1 MAWMQKRRFI
11 KTIAS
16 GALFASTPVFF
27 AACSEASKPAFKGVD
42 ITGVDYAKDLPL
54 TDQFGKAR
62 HISDFAGKVVA
73 VFFGYTHCPDV
84 CPTTMS
90 EMAQVK
96 SELGADGDK
105 LQVIFVT
112 VDPERD
118 TPEVLKAYMAN
129 FDPSFLALRGSA
141 QELAA
146 VAKDFK
152 IFYKQVPGPTPTS
165 YTMDHSAGLYMFD
178 PSGRLRLFQRYGAG
192 VQPLA
197 DDTRLLL
204 AEASARS

>member
-1 MAWMQKRRFI
+1 MHKRKFI
-11 KTIAS
+11 KTIAAS
-16 GALFASTPVFF
+16 ACAISFGAVFT
-27 AACSEASKPAFKGVD
+27 ACTEAPKPAFKGVD

-54 TDQFGKAR
+54 TDQFGRQR
-62 HISDFAGKVVA
+62 HLKDFAGKVVV

-84 CPTTMS
+84 CPTTMT
-90 EMAQVK
+90 ELAQVK
-96 SELGADGDK
+96 QDLGPDGSR
-105 LQVIFVT
+105 LLAIFVT

-129 FDPSFLALRGSA
+129 FDPDFLALRGTE

-152 IFYKQVPGPTPTS
+152 IFYRQVPGPTPTS
-165 YTMDHSAGLYMFD
+165 YTMDHSAGMYMFD
-178 PSGRLRLFQRYGAG
+178 PDGRLRLFHRYGSATQAL
-192 VQPLA
+192 V

-204 AEASARS
+204 GEKKARG